1 MLSNKEQ
8 ERKKIIQKNNID
20 DMLDIIENEKE
31 HFEKEINYI
40 KLMNCLKNVKLQ
52 IDTFLEINKELAIT
66 IEKLSY
72 CV

>member
-52 IDTFLEINKELAIT
+52 FISFIVFIKCLKAI
-66 IEKLSY
+66 E
-72 CV
+72 